1 MVLALLSGQRYQT
14 ILKQSLS
21 SMKLSS
27 SMCVFQ
33 ITSLLK
39 QSRRGHHLAPIELMV
54 YPGKSKLSIVAMLPE
69 YLARTQDLRKDW
81 DQLLLSYQK
90 PHHPITKDTLARW
103 LRDIVNKSGLDTEL
117 FSAHRTRS
125 ASTSAAA
132 RCGLPVDIIMK
143 EAGWS
148 AVSTFTRF
156 YKKAPKQNLGQ
167 TLLQPY
173 MKKS

>member
-1 MVLALLSGQRYQT
+1 
-14 ILKQSLS
+14 
-21 SMKLSS
+21 
-27 SMCVFQ
+27 MCVFQ

-39 QSRRGHHLAPIELMV
+39 QSRRGHHLAPIELMA
-54 YPGKSKLSIVAMLPE
+54 YPGNSKLCIVAMLRE
-69 YLARTQDLRKDW
+69 YLARTQDLRKDQ

-103 LRDIVNKSGLDTEL
+103 LRDILNKSRVNIEL
-117 FSAHRTRS
+117 FSAHSTRS
-125 ASTSAAA
+125 ASMSAAA
-132 RCGLPVDIIMK
+132 RCGLPVNAIMNA
-143 EAGWS
+143 AGWS

>member
-1 MVLALLSGQRYQT
+1 
-14 ILKQSLS
+14 
-21 SMKLSS
+21 
-27 SMCVFQ
+27 MCVFQ

-39 QSRRGHHLAPIELMV
+39 QSRRGHHSAPFELMA
-54 YPGKSKLSIVAMLPE
+54 YPGNSKLCIVEVLRE
-69 YLARTQDLRKDW
+69 YLARTQDLRKDR

-90 PHHPITKDTLARW
+90 PHHPVTKDTLARW
-103 LRDIVNKSGLDTEL
+103 LRDILNKSGLDTEL
-117 FSAHRTRS
+117 FGAHSTRS

-132 RCGLPVDIIMK
+132 RCGLAVNVIMK
-143 EAGWS
+143 AAGWS

>member
-1 MVLALLSGQRYQT
+1 M
-14 ILKQSLS
+14 
-21 SMKLSS
+21 
-27 SMCVFQ
+27 
-33 ITSLLK
+33 
-39 QSRRGHHLAPIELMV
+39 ELMA
-54 YPGKSKLSIVAMLPE
+54 YLGNSKLCIVEVLRE
-69 YLARTQDLRKDW
+69 YLARTQDLRKDR

-90 PHHPITKDTLARW
+90 PHHPITKDILARW
-103 LRDIVNKSGLDTEL
+103 LRDILNKSGVDTEL
-117 FSAHRTRS
+117 FSAHSTRS

-132 RCGLPVDIIMK
+132 RCGLPVDVMK
-143 EAGWS
+143 AAGWS

>member
-1 MVLALLSGQRYQT
+1 
-14 ILKQSLS
+14 
-21 SMKLSS
+21 MKLSS

-33 ITSLLK
+33 IASLLK
-39 QSRRGHHLAPIELMV
+39 QSRRGYHLAPIELMA
-54 YPGKSKLSIVAMLPE
+54 YPDNSKLCIVAMLRE
-69 YLARTQDLRKDW
+69 FLARTQDLHKDQ

-90 PHHPITKDTLARW
+90 PHHPITKATLAGW
-103 LRDIVNKSGLDTEL
+103 LRNILNKSGLDTEL

-167 TLLQPY
+167 TLLQSY
-173 MKKS
+173 LNKS